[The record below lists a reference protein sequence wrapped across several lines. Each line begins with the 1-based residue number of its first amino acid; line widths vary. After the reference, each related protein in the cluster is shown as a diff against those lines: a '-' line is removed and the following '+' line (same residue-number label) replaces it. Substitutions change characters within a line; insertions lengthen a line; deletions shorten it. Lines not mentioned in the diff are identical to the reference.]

1 MLKTG
6 FEYKYYLFSLI
17 YTIHI
22 VYLHCTSTLI
32 APDSFIGAV
41 YKLTLNKKLMKARL
55 FMFSPCLC
63 IGYCQSL

>member
-6 FEYKYYLFSLI
+6 LEYKYYLFSLI

-41 YKLTLNKKLMKARL
+41 YKLTLKSIGGIKL
-55 FMFSPCLC
+55 
-63 IGYCQSL
+63 

>member
-22 VYLHCTSTLI
+22 VYLRGTGTNDYNKQFKLI
-32 APDSFIGAV
+32 
-41 YKLTLNKKLMKARL
+41 
-55 FMFSPCLC
+55 
-63 IGYCQSL
+63 

>member
-6 FEYKYYLFSLI
+6 FEYKYYLFSFI

-41 YKLTLNKKLMKARL
+41 YKLTLVSNKNGRVKKLIK
-55 FMFSPCLC
+55 
-63 IGYCQSL
+63 